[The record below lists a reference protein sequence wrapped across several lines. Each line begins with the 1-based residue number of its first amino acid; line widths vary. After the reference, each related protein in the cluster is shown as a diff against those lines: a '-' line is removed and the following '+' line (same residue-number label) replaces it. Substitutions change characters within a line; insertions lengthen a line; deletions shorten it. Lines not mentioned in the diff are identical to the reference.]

1 MDELQELYRQVILDH
16 NRNPR
21 NFGELEDAT
30 RVVAGVNPLCGDK
43 MTLYVKLAD
52 GRIEDIRFQGTGC
65 AISVASSSLMT
76 ERVKG
81 LPVDLALRLFDKVHE
96 LLTAPD
102 DREPPEDLDKLAALG
117 GVREYPSRVK
127 CASLGWHA
135 LRSAVADDT
144 TSNTAATAPSN
155 SRLRARRFGVQGR
168 LISHL
173 LAARRRRASCQRQ
186 SSRTACRPA
195 RSSWDRR

>member
-1 MDELQELYRQVILDH
+1 VDELQELYRQVILDH

-21 NFGELEDAT
+21 NFGELADAT

-43 MTLYVKLAD
+43 MTLYVKLAGD
-52 GRIEDIRFQGTGC
+52 KIEDIRFQGTGC

-81 LPVDLALRLFDKVHE
+81 KPVGVALQLFDQVHA
-96 LLTAPD
+96 LLTGPGEH
-102 DREPPEDLDKLAALG
+102 EPAADLDKLAALA

-135 LRSAVADDT
+135 LKSAVGNDT
-144 TSNTAATAPSN
+144 TSNVTTE
-155 SRLRARRFGVQGR
+155 
-168 LISHL
+168 
-173 LAARRRRASCQRQ
+173 
-186 SSRTACRPA
+186 
-195 RSSWDRR
+195 

>member
-1 MDELQELYRQVILDH
+1 MIGLGSIAVLGGLIVRPSEALPGAEIPLT
-16 NRNPR
+16 
-21 NFGELEDAT
+21 GETGKSFVARLLTAPDAT

-43 MTLYVKLAD
+43 MTLYVKLGA
-52 GRIEDIRFQGTGC
+52 GKIEDIRFQGTGC

-144 TSNTAATAPSN
+144 TSNVTTE
-155 SRLRARRFGVQGR
+155 
-168 LISHL
+168 
-173 LAARRRRASCQRQ
+173 
-186 SSRTACRPA
+186 
-195 RSSWDRR
+195 

>member
-1 MDELQELYRQVILDH
+1 MDELQDLYRQVILDH

-21 NFGELEDAT
+21 NFGALADAT

-43 MTLYVKLAD
+43 MTLYVKLGD
-52 GRIEDIRFQGTGC
+52 GKIEDIRFQGTGC

-81 LPVDLALRLFDKVHE
+81 LPVSAALQLFEKIHE
-96 LLTAPD
+96 LLTTSSDQAPA
-102 DREPPEDLDKLAALG
+102 PELDKLAALG

-135 LRSAVADDT
+135 LKSAVADDT
-144 TSNTAATAPSN
+144 ASNVTTE
-155 SRLRARRFGVQGR
+155 
-168 LISHL
+168 
-173 LAARRRRASCQRQ
+173 
-186 SSRTACRPA
+186 
-195 RSSWDRR
+195 

>member
-1 MDELQELYRQVILDH
+1 MDELQELYREVILDH

-21 NFGELEDAT
+21 NFGELADAT

-43 MTLYVKLAD
+43 MTLYVKLD
-52 GRIEDIRFQGTGC
+52 GGKIEDIRFQGTGC

-81 LPVDLALRLFDKVHE
+81 LPVGVALDLFDKVHD
-96 LLTAPD
+96 LLTGP
-102 DREPPEDLDKLAALG
+102 RHEPAADLDKLAALG

-135 LRSAVADDT
+135 LKSAVADDT
-144 TSNTAATAPSN
+144 ASNVTTE
-155 SRLRARRFGVQGR
+155 
-168 LISHL
+168 
-173 LAARRRRASCQRQ
+173 
-186 SSRTACRPA
+186 
-195 RSSWDRR
+195 